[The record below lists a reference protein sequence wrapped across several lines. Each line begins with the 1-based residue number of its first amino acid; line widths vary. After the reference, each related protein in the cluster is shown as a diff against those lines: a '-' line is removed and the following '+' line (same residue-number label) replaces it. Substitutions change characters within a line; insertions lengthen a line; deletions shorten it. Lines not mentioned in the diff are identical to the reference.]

1 MAVPSCAARGTHDTA
16 PGCCVSTPLTLCCWQ
31 SGTRNA
37 PTAGALATRGLTGR
51 GFTCAYRVL
60 GVVRMQHRC
69 TVTRPDQSSTW
80 PAELEALIREEWPS
94 PVVGP
99 GLAYLRD
106 IRHSTA
112 VHVYRNCLARAA
124 PPGLYMVSRP
134 GTTSWSTYAGQDLTL
149 LGECEVQWS
158 C

>member
-1 MAVPSCAARGTHDTA
+1 
-16 PGCCVSTPLTLCCWQ
+16 
-31 SGTRNA
+31 
-37 PTAGALATRGLTGR
+37 
-51 GFTCAYRVL
+51 
-60 GVVRMQHRC
+60 MQHRC

-80 PAELEALIREEWPS
+80 PAELEALIRAEWPS

-124 PPGLYMVSRP
+124 PPGLYMVCRP